1 MKKFFIAVILI
12 LCLFSTSNINCV
24 CAENYNYKVIT
35 DFAYIVSQPNSSNF
49 EKLAEVS
56 KGEILTIIDETIYND
71 QTETNL
77 TYFKVS
83 YNETEGY
90 ILTNTVRKNDENFK
104 INFKPNAIVNKES
117 EVYIKTEDNYQ
128 NFVYNGE
135 KIILE
140 SNTEIKLLSAYDKN
154 KTYQEISFLKDNE
167 ILTGYVLTENI
178 SVSGFRY
185 YVLII
190 IFVLIIVFS
199 TVIPIVVK
207 NWKKKRKSNQTIDK
221 ISTSP
226 HKTSK

>member
-1 MKKFFIAVILI
+1 M
-12 LCLFSTSNINCV
+12 LCLFTTTNLNFV
-24 CAENYNYKVIT
+24 YADNLEYKVIT
-35 DFAYIVSQPNSSNF
+35 DFAYIVSKPNSSNY
-49 EKLAEVS
+49 EKITEVS
-56 KGEILTIIDETIYND
+56 KGEIIIVSDETIYND
-71 QTETNL
+71 ESETNL
-77 TYFKVS
+77 KYFKVS
-83 YNETEGY
+83 YKEYEGY
-90 ILTNTVRKNDENFK
+90 ILTSTIRKNEENFK
-104 INFKPNAIVNKES
+104 IQFKPNAILSKES
-117 EVYIKTEDNYQ
+117 EVYILNENNYQ

-135 KIILE
+135 NIILNT
-140 SNTEIKLLSAYDKN
+140 NTEIKLLSAYDKN

-190 IFVLIIVFS
+190 IFVLIVVFS

-207 NWKKKRKSNQTIDK
+207 NWKKKRKSGQTIDK

>member
-24 CAENYNYKVIT
+24 YAENCEYKVIT

-71 QTETNL
+71 QTETSL

-90 ILTNTVRKNDENFK
+90 ILANTVRKNDENFK

-140 SNTEIKLLSAYDKN
+140 SNTEIKLLSVYDKN